1 LLRYPWCSTKE
12 RRCAMPQLLLF
23 PLLPLHWLR
32 VSVVKQLLALVMVDA
47 NRGIR
52 EEYGQKNMWHSV
64 ADA

>member
-1 LLRYPWCSTKE
+1 
-12 RRCAMPQLLLF
+12 MPQLLLF